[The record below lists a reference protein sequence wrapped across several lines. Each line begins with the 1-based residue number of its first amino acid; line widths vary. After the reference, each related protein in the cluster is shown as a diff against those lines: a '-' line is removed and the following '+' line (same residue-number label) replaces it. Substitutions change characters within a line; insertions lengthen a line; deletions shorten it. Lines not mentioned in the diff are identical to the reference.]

1 MPFSYVPCTTLF
13 TERAWTLRCSVPG
26 GGRIIV
32 TNDAGD
38 PVRSLGGN
46 RGHSRQNC
54 RGNPDEEALH
64 FASCPSLLS
73 TGIAQMRA
81 SDTTLMSRLCRLIVP
96 PSGMILSLSPGG
108 LNLRQDMAK
117 RKKRAATS
125 RSSRKKRTPVKRRTT
140 AKRRRTARQRTAAM
154 RRTTSKRRT
163 TRGAKRR
170 PDAKRR
176 ASAGRASAAKRRPPR
191 KRGAAR
197 TPVAEQEVTTPEEIQ
212 GRSPPP
218 ENTIAT
224 DEAQ

>member
-1 MPFSYVPCTTLF
+1 MF
-13 TERAWTLRCSVPG
+13 RPG

-64 FASCPSLLS
+64 FASGPSLLF
-73 TGIAQMRA
+73 TQAA
-81 SDTTLMSRLCRLIVP
+81 KAVPVTRLPGSADSLFP
-96 PSGMILSLSPGG
+96 PSGMILSLTAGG

-212 GRSPPP
+212 GGSPPP

-224 DEAQ
+224 DEAQWEATGPRR